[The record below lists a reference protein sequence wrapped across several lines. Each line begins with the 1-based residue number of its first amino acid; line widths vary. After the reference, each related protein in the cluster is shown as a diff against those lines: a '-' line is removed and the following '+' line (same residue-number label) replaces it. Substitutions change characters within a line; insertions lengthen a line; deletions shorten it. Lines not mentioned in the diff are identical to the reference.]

1 MKLSNEP
8 RPGGDRS
15 HSSNK
20 CEQYMRIIEIIKWVP
35 GKRLN
40 LCFKLKYISAP
51 FCNFGHFVFCSPGIC
66 TLHLWPG
73 ELCTVL
79 RCSPCC
85 YHGGSPLELQT
96 NLREVWSCIR
106 PFSWLKAA
114 STAFTFKNLRDYYAK
129 LNRHQPTKS
138 THWIWS
144 TTKRL

>member
-8 RPGGDRS
+8 RPGGDRY
-15 HSSNK
+15 HSANK
-20 CEQYMRIIEIIKWVP
+20 CVHEDNWNYQMGPRKKGWIC
-35 GKRLN
+35 L
-40 LCFKLKYISAP
+40 KLKYISAS